1 MSINVQYVG
10 FKSKAIAREYTFLV
24 REVSTEPQE
33 IIFSILNEAF
43 SSRRL
48 SFQNAPD
55 ICSLK
60 LHREMADP
68 VNNPM
73 KTHYRIS
80 ETDLDHYRDS
90 HPSQAA
96 KGLYPRKPAPHSSV

>member
-1 MSINVQYVG
+1 MSVTVQYVG
-10 FKSKAIAREYTFLV
+10 FKSKDVAREYTFLV
-24 REVSTEPQE
+24 REMSTEPHE

-55 ICSLK
+55 ICSRK
-60 LHREMADP
+60 LHQEMADP

-80 ETDLDHYRDS
+80 ESDLDLYRDA
-90 HPSQAA
+90 HPA
-96 KGLYPRKPAPHSSV
+96 KGPKGMYPRKPAPQF

>member
-1 MSINVQYVG
+1 MSVTVQYMG
-10 FKSKAIAREYTFLV
+10 FKSKAVAREYTFVV
-24 REVSTEPQE
+24 REVATEPQE
-33 IIFSILNEAF
+33 IVFSILNETF

-55 ICSLK
+55 ICSRK
-60 LHREMADP
+60 LHQEMADP

-80 ETDLDHYRDS
+80 ESDLDLYRDA
-90 HPSQAA
+90 HPA
-96 KGLYPRKPAPHSSV
+96 KGPKGMYPRKPAPQF

>member
-1 MSINVQYVG
+1 MSVTVQYVG
-10 FKSKAIAREYTFLV
+10 FKSKTIAREYTFVV
-24 REVSTEPQE
+24 RDVATEPHE

-55 ICSLK
+55 ICSRK
-60 LHREMADP
+60 LHSEMADP

-80 ETDLDHYRDS
+80 ETDLDLYRDS
-90 HPSQAA
+90 HPSKAA
-96 KGLYPRKPAPHSSV
+96 KGMYPRKPAQNF

>member
-1 MSINVQYVG
+1 M
-10 FKSKAIAREYTFLV
+10 RDPD
-24 REVSTEPQE
+24 TEPHE

-55 ICSLK
+55 ICSRK
-60 LHREMADP
+60 LHQEMADP

-80 ETDLDHYRDS
+80 ESDLDVYRDA
-90 HPSQAA
+90 HPA
-96 KGLYPRKPAPHSSV
+96 KGPKGMYPRKPAPQF

>member
-1 MSINVQYVG
+1 MGVNVQYVG

-43 SSRRL
+43 SPRRL

-73 KTHYRIS
+73 KTHYRFS
-80 ETDLDHYRDS
+80 ETHPDHYRAS
-90 HPSQAA
+90 HPPQAGA
-96 KGLYPRKPAPHSSV
+96 AHIRPNPP

>member
-1 MSINVQYVG
+1 VG
-10 FKSKAIAREYTFLV
+10 FKSKDVAREYTFLV
-24 REVSTEPQE
+24 REMSTEPHE

-55 ICSLK
+55 ICSRK
-60 LHREMADP
+60 LHQEMADP

-80 ETDLDHYRDS
+80 ESDLDLYRDA
-90 HPSQAA
+90 HPA
-96 KGLYPRKPAPHSSV
+96 KGPKGMYPRKPAPQF